1 MNRGLQ
7 DITKLSIYS
16 NEDWQQMALFLNRNL
31 PVQKQLISKK
41 LLQSYMPSLLFI
53 TLLLLTS
60 LQLNTAMLFSG
71 MLGDI
76 TVPPLQI
83 TSATLLPIPLNN
95 A

>member
-1 MNRGLQ
+1 
-7 DITKLSIYS
+7 
-16 NEDWQQMALFLNRNL
+16 MALFLNRNL

-60 LQLNTAMLFSG
+60 LPLNTVMLFSG
-71 MLGDI
+71 MLGNI
-76 TVPPLQI
+76 TVAPLQI